1 MATEQ
6 DLRKSLLNA
15 RKSERV
21 LFAVS
26 PELKEA
32 AAARAEDR
40 CMSLSAYICSLIADD
55 VVAHAS
61 DAQKGDTRA
70 D

>member
-15 RKSERV
+15 RKSERI

-40 CMSLSAYICSLIADD
+40 CMSTSAYICSLIADD
-55 VVAHAS
+55 VVAHA
-61 DAQKGDTRA
+61 DTESKEAR
-70 D
+70 